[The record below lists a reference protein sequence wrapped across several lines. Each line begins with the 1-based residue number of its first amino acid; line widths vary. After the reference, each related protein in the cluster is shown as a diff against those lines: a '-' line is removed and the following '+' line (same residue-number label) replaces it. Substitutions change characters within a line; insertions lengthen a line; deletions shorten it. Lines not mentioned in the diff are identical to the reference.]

1 MCFAGIED
9 DIAALVQK
17 HQLAAQ
23 AAAAERKVQAPEPQR
38 RIEPKP
44 VTQPIA
50 LLQPSVPAVPG
61 LVALP

>member
-9 DIAALVQK
+9 DIAVLVQK
-17 HQLAAQ
+17 RQLAER
-23 AAAAERKVQAPEPQR
+23 AAAGRKLQSPEPQR

-50 LLQPSVPAVPG
+50 LLQSSVPSVPG

>member
-17 HQLAAQ
+17 HRLAAQ
-23 AAAAERKVQAPEPQR
+23 AAAEIKALPPEPQR

-50 LLQPSVPAVPG
+50 LHQPSVPAVPG